1 MFLWSH
7 WPNQIRHSQQDLR
20 DDDNNKLLDYKWKP
34 MWFWC
39 WHDSFEY
46 KHAFFRCIFIYV
58 VYQHGTSLNT
68 KRMTTS
74 MMETLIKRNIVM
86 SFLYSLVSLTKLNEN
101 AVIFEYKYHLN
112 INICNIT
119 SSKLNVFYAW
129 PQNLIIILVLYKDYI
144 ICGFFFYST

>member
-1 MFLWSH
+1 MFLWSY

-86 SFLYSLVSLTKLNEN
+86 SFFVFIGVSNE
-101 AVIFEYKYHLN
+101 VLSIFVKSIVVCISIYVVFRLR
-112 INICNIT
+112 IT
-119 SSKLNVFYAW
+119 SLAVLIFQMRILPYLNK
-129 PQNLIIILVLYKDYI
+129 NII
-144 ICGFFFYST
+144 